1 MGADPRIQLAGVS
14 FAHPGRQV
22 FDRFDLEVAAGEHL
36 AVFGPSGCG
45 KTTLLHLLCGL
56 LQPQAG
62 QVLCCCQ
69 PITGISTER
78 ALVFQDLAL
87 FPWYSAIGNVAY
99 GLARRGVPRSE
110 REHRAGELLAR
121 FGITGTE
128 ARRFPHALSGGQRQ
142 RVALARALITAPRV
156 LLLDEPSAALD
167 SAAASLIQTELRRV
181 QNEAG
186 FACVTVTHRV
196 DEALDSADRCLVL
209 AGHPARIDFA
219 CDLRTT
225 DRATVAA
232 QIHTLLTSIP
242 GNP

>member
-1 MGADPRIQLAGVS
+1 MRSDALIRLAGVS

-56 LQPQAG
+56 LRPQAG
-62 QVLCCCQ
+62 QVICCGAE
-69 PITGISTER
+69 TSGLSTDR

-87 FPWYSAIGNVAY
+87 FPWYSALGNVAY
-99 GLARRGVPRSE
+99 GLARQGVPRPE
-110 REHRAGELLAR
+110 RERRAGGLLDR
-121 FGITGTE
+121 FGITGAE
-128 ARRFPHALSGGQRQ
+128 AHRHPHALSGGQRQ

-167 SAAASLIQTELRRV
+167 SGAASLIQGELRRM
-181 QNEAG
+181 QAEAG

-209 AGHPARIDFA
+209 SGHPARSLFT
-219 CDLRTT
+219 CDLRNT
-225 DRATVAA
+225 DRGAVAA
-232 QIHTLLTSIP
+232 EIRAHINASPRTP
-242 GNP
+242 

>member
-1 MGADPRIQLAGVS
+1 VGTEPRLRLASVS

-56 LQPQAG
+56 LQPQSG
-62 QVLCCCQ
+62 QVLCCCK

-87 FPWYSAIGNVAY
+87 FPWYSALGNVAY
-99 GLARRGVPRSE
+99 GLARQGVPRSE
-110 REHRAGELLAR
+110 REQRASELLAR
-121 FGITGTE
+121 FGITSVE
-128 ARRFPHALSGGQRQ
+128 ARRHPHALSGGQRQ

-167 SAAASLIQTELRRV
+167 SAAASLIQGELRRV
-181 QNEAG
+181 QDEAG

-209 AGHPARIDFA
+209 AGHPARIVFT

-225 DRATVAA
+225 DRTAVAA
-232 QIHTLLTSIP
+232 QIRTHLTSIP
-242 GNP
+242 GEP

>member
-1 MGADPRIQLAGVS
+1 VGTEARIQLAGVS

-56 LQPQAG
+56 LQPQSG
-62 QVLCCCQ
+62 QVRCCGAVMS
-69 PITGISTER
+69 GISTDR

-87 FPWYSAIGNVAY
+87 FPWYSALGNVAY
-99 GLARRGVPRSE
+99 GLARQGVPRPE
-110 REHRAGELLAR
+110 RERRAGALLAR
-121 FGITGTE
+121 FGITGVE
-128 ARRFPHALSGGQRQ
+128 ALRHPHALSGGQRQ
-142 RVALARALITAPRV
+142 RVALARALITSPRV

-167 SAAASLIQTELRRV
+167 AAAAILIQSELRRM
-181 QNEAG
+181 QDEAG

-209 AGHPARIDFA
+209 SGHPACNVFT

-225 DRATVAA
+225 DRAAVAA
-232 QIHTLLTSIP
+232 EIRAHL
-242 GNP
+242 NPKPRTP